1 MGCRELDLSECR
13 GVSGSALQ
21 ATVTGALPGL
31 ESVMLTGIPEVSN
44 GLLAEMGL
52 GLQLRHIS
60 VARCTAIGD
69 EGLRGLAAASP
80 QLLTL
85 RADQCVKITDDGVI
99 ALAESCKEMQVS
111 SCYGFAYLF
120 SSWSCQQQCVRT

>member
-1 MGCRELDLSECR
+1 M
-13 GVSGSALQ
+13 SGSALQ